1 MSLHD
6 LNTRHHHLF
15 DPNPAIKDEV
25 DTTFHYDL
33 SSSTSEELPWLALQT
48 MMSSEICSHNM
59 DTCDPSP
66 FESPLCVSSMGSPNS
81 SRDFDEPLITGSEGD
96 ATLERHPLF
105 DEYTRPSYAEPS
117 QDDAAWSLTGQGS
130 FSYADFFPVS
140 STTTATTTTGAKA
153 VTAAPLTGSQYFST
167 IQPKVDAFDAVAAFA
182 ALQDIA
188 PTSIVD
194 NQQPYLGMSAQLN
207 THARRLSLSDSVSG
221 YSSSQ
226 ETAPSKDINSYPAS
240 SQVSTDGSSPID
252 QGEELR
258 HLAEVLVQQYHAHGR
273 GKNDTSELV
282 HALKVAGIKVEPNL
296 LMEAEP
302 LTPSDASFSP
312 ASSSVSSSGDGEW
325 SEGSSP
331 QSAHDDSRQVTRK
344 ARSSSHTM
352 SKYNALGETTSASS
366 FEEYETVM
374 KDGKRHYRCDVC
386 HKLFDRAFNMKTHR
400 VIHESNREQPFA
412 CPFDECGKRFSR
424 KADCNRHTKSVH
436 LRKGQTLNGRP
447 LAVVVDVG

>member
-1 MSLHD
+1 MSLHE
-6 LNTRHHHLF
+6 LNTRHLLF
-15 DPNPAIKDEV
+15 DPKTAIKDEA
-25 DTTFHYDL
+25 DTAFHYDL
-33 SSSTSEELPWLALQT
+33 SSSTTTNDLSWLAIQT
-48 MMSSEICSHNM
+48 MLSDASSNNM
-59 DTCDPSP
+59 GTCDPSP

-96 ATLERHPLF
+96 ATFERHPLF
-105 DEYTRPSYAEPS
+105 DGYTRPSYAEPT

-140 STTTATTTTGAKA
+140 STPAATTTGTKA
-153 VTAAPLTGSQYFST
+153 ATSASLTGSQYFAT
-167 IQPKVDAFDAVAAFA
+167 LPPKMDTFDAVAAFA
-182 ALQDIA
+182 AMQDIA
-188 PTSIVD
+188 PTSVVD

-226 ETAPSKDINSYPAS
+226 ESAPPKDINSFVAS
-240 SQVSTDGSSPID
+240 SQASNDGASNID

-273 GKNDTSELV
+273 GESDTSELV

-296 LMEAEP
+296 LQAAEP
-302 LTPSDASFSP
+302 LTPSDSAFSP
-312 ASSSVSSSGDGEW
+312 ASSSISSGGDGDW
-325 SEGSSP
+325 TEGSSP
-331 QSAHDDSRQVTRK
+331 QSTHDDSRHATRK

-352 SKYNALGETTSASS
+352 SKYNALGESASASS
-366 FEEYETVM
+366 FEEFDTVM

-400 VIHESNREQPFA
+400 VIHESYREQPFA

-436 LRKGQTLNGRP
+436 LRKGQSLNGRP

>member
-1 MSLHD
+1 MPVHD
-6 LNTRHHHLF
+6 LHPRHLLF
-15 DPNPAIKDEV
+15 DPAPAIKDEA

-33 SSSTSEELPWLALQT
+33 SSSNPEDLPWLALQT
-48 MMSSEICSHNM
+48 MMSTDSCSNNM
-59 DTCDPSP
+59 ATCDPSP

-96 ATLERHPLF
+96 ATFERHPLF
-105 DEYTRPSYAEPS
+105 DEYARPSYAES
-117 QDDAAWSLTGQGS
+117 TQDDAAWSLTGQGS
-130 FSYADFFPVS
+130 FSYADFFPAS
-140 STTTATTTTGAKA
+140 STATTATTGGKA
-153 VTAAPLTGSQYFST
+153 VNAAPLTGSQYFPT
-167 IQPKVDAFDAVAAFA
+167 QQPVIAAFDAAAAFA
-182 ALQDIA
+182 ALQDID
-188 PTSIVD
+188 PTSIV
-194 NQQPYLGMSAQLN
+194 NSQQPYLGMSTQLN

-226 ETAPSKDINSYPAS
+226 ESVPSKDLNGWSAS
-240 SQVSTDGSSPID
+240 SQASTDGASPID

-302 LTPSDASFSP
+302 LTPSDAGFSP
-312 ASSSVSSSGDGEW
+312 ANSSVNSAGDGEW

-331 QSAHDDSRQVTRK
+331 QSAHDDSRPISRK
-344 ARSSSHTM
+344 ARSSSHTT
-352 SKYNALGETTSASS
+352 SKYNALGDTASASS
-366 FEEYETVM
+366 FEEFDTVM

-400 VIHESNREQPFA
+400 VIHESYREQPFA

-447 LAVVVDVG
+447 LAIVVDVG